1 MQPGTTRHSKLRGDT
16 ALLSAPVFPK
26 VEGDALTRDYGRFII
41 GAMEHGYGITLGNA
55 LRRVL
60 LSSLPGAAVSS
71 MRITDVHHEFSDI
84 PDVKE
89 DVTQLMLNV
98 KQIRLRMVGE
108 GPLRM
113 RLEVRGEGVVT
124 AGDIQT
130 PPEIEIVNP
139 ELYLFTTDSNKA
151 RLDIEFQVEA
161 GRGYSPAEQRGKLPI
176 GELPVDAIYSPVRR
190 VNFSVE
196 PARIGQTTNY
206 DRLIMEIWTDG
217 TMRPQDALSQAAAVL
232 VQHLR
237 LIAGVSLDE
246 VMLEGDSDGK
256 GIPSEWSDKPIEDL
270 ELSVRVYNSLKRTG
284 ISSIGDLL
292 DMMEK
297 NGGNLM
303 NLRNFGEK
311 SMTELKE
318 KLRARGLMPQ
328 EDGESEESSGAG
340 MAAMADED
348 EV

>member
-1 MQPGTTRHSKLRGDT
+1 
-16 ALLSAPVFPK
+16 
-26 VEGDALTRDYGRFII
+26 
-41 GAMEHGYGITLGNA
+41 
-55 LRRVL
+55 
-60 LSSLPGAAVSS
+60 
-71 MRITDVHHEFSDI
+71 
-84 PDVKE
+84 
-89 DVTQLMLNV
+89 LMLNV
-98 KQIRLRMVGE
+98 KQIRLRMHGE
-108 GPLRM
+108 GPMRM

-124 AGDIQT
+124 AGDIQA

-139 ELYLFTTDSNKA
+139 ELYLLTTDSNKA

-190 VNFSVE
+190 VNFTVE

-217 TMRPQDALSQAAAVL
+217 TMRPQDALSQAAAIL

-237 LIAGVSLDE
+237 LIAGVSLEE
-246 VMLEGDSDGK
+246 VMLESESDGK

-284 ISSIGDLL
+284 ISTVGELL
-292 DMMEK
+292 EMMEK
-297 NGGNLM
+297 SGGNLT

-311 SMTELKE
+311 SMAELKE
-318 KLRARGLMPQ
+318 KLRARGLLPQ
-328 EDGESEESSGAG
+328 EKAEE
-340 MAAMADED
+340 ADE
-348 EV
+348 V

>member
-1 MQPGTTRHSKLRGDT
+1 M
-16 ALLSAPVFPK
+16 LSAPVFPK

-60 LSSLPGAAVSS
+60 LSSLPGASVTS

-98 KQIRLRMVGE
+98 KQIRLRMHGE
-108 GPLRM
+108 GPQRM

-130 PPEIEIVNP
+130 SPEIEIANP
-139 ELYLFTTDSNKA
+139 ELYMFTTDSNKA

-161 GRGYSPAEQRGKLPI
+161 GRGYSPADQRGKLPI
-176 GELPVDAIYSPVRR
+176 GELPVDAIFSPVRR
-190 VNFSVE
+190 VNFSVD

-206 DRLIMEIWTDG
+206 DRLVIEVWTDG
-217 TMRPQDALSQAAAVL
+217 TMRPQDALSQAATTL

-237 LIAGVSLDE
+237 LVAGAGSLDE
-246 VMLEGDSDGK
+246 VMLTDEGDSK
-256 GIPSEWSDKPIEDL
+256 GIPSEWGDKPIEEL

-284 ISSIGDLL
+284 IGTIGDLL

-318 KLRARGLMPQ
+318 KLRGRGLLPQ
-328 EDGESEESSGAG
+328 DDDDTTPAIESAGLEE
-340 MAAMADED
+340 E
-348 EV
+348 EI

>member
-1 MQPGTTRHSKLRGDT
+1 M
-16 ALLSAPVFPK
+16 LSAPVFPK
-26 VEGDALTRDYGRFII
+26 VEGDAITRDYGRFII
-41 GAMEHGYGITLGNA
+41 GAMEPGYGITLGNA

-60 LSSLPGAAVSS
+60 LSSLPGVAITS

-98 KQIRLRMVGE
+98 KQIRMRMRGE
-108 GPLRM
+108 GPMRM

-124 AGDIQT
+124 AGDIQA

-139 ELYLFTTDSNKA
+139 ELYLLTTDSNKA

-161 GRGYSPAEQRGKLPI
+161 GRGYSPAEQRGRLPI

-190 VNFSVE
+190 VNFRVE

-217 TMRPQDALSQAAAVL
+217 TTRPQDALAQAAAIL

-237 LIAGVSLDE
+237 LIAGVSQDE
-246 VMLEGDSDGK
+246 VALDGEVESK
-256 GIPSEWSDKPIEDL
+256 GIPSEFRDKPIEDL
-270 ELSVRVYNSLKRTG
+270 GLSVRVYNSLKRTG
-284 ISSIGDLL
+284 ISTVGDLL
-292 DMMEK
+292 ELMEK
-297 NGGNLM
+297 SGGDLT

-311 SMTELKE
+311 SMAELRE
-318 KLRARGLMPQ
+318 KLRAMGLFPR
-328 EDGESEESSGAG
+328 EEVA
-340 MAAMADED
+340 EQQTD

>member
-1 MQPGTTRHSKLRGDT
+1 M
-16 ALLSAPVFPK
+16 LSAQVFPK
-26 VEGDALTRDYGRFII
+26 VESDAVTREYGRFAI
-41 GAMEHGYGITLGNA
+41 GAMEPGYGITLGNA

-60 LSSLPGAAVSS
+60 LSTLQGAAVTS
-71 MRITDVHHEFSDI
+71 MRVTDVHHEFSDI
-84 PDVKE
+84 PNVKE
-89 DVTQLMLNV
+89 DVMQLMLNV
-98 KQIRLRMVGE
+98 KQIRLRMRGD

-124 AGDIQT
+124 AGDIVV

-161 GRGYSPAEQRGKLPI
+161 GRGYSPADQRGKLPI

-206 DRLIMEIWTDG
+206 DRLMLEIWTDG
-217 TMRPQDALSQAAAVL
+217 TVRPQDALSQSAQML

-237 LIAGVSLDE
+237 LISGVGGE
-246 VMLEGDSDGK
+246 VEEIELGEPVHKTFPPELG
-256 GIPSEWSDKPIEDL
+256 DKPIEDL
-270 ELSVRVYNSLKRTG
+270 ELSVRVYNSLKRAG
-284 ISSIGDLL
+284 ISTIGDL
-292 DMMEK
+292 MEMIDK
-297 NGGNLM
+297 NGGSLM

-311 SMTELKE
+311 SMLELKD
-318 KLRARGLMPQ
+318 KLKSRGLIPDDGSVDVMPVG
-328 EDGESEESSGAG
+328 DASD
-340 MAAMADED
+340 ADE
-348 EV
+348 V

>member
-1 MQPGTTRHSKLRGDT
+1 M
-16 ALLSAPVFPK
+16 LSAPVFPK

-41 GAMEHGYGITLGNA
+41 GAMEPGYGITLGNA

-60 LSSLPGAAVSS
+60 LSSLNGSAITS

-84 PDVKE
+84 PDVRE

-98 KQIRLRMVGE
+98 KQIRLRMRGE

-124 AGDIQT
+124 AGDIQA
-130 PPEIEIVNP
+130 PADIEIVNP

-161 GRGYSPAEQRGKLPI
+161 GRGYSPADQRGKLPI
-176 GELPVDAIYSPVRR
+176 GELPVDAIFSPVKR

-206 DRLIMEIWTDG
+206 DRLVIEVWTDG
-217 TMRPQDALSQAAAVL
+217 TVRPQDALSQAASML

-237 LIAGVSLDE
+237 LVAGAGSLDE
-246 VMLEGDSDGK
+246 VMLEGESDSK
-256 GIPSEWSDKPIEDL
+256 GIPSEWGDKPIEEL

-284 ISSIGDLL
+284 ISTIGDLL

-318 KLRARGLMPQ
+318 KLRGRGLLPMDSDDDAAPAVAV
-328 EDGESEESSGAG
+328 EEEEEA
-340 MAAMADED
+340 
-348 EV
+348 

>member
-1 MQPGTTRHSKLRGDT
+1 M
-16 ALLSAPVFPK
+16 LSAPVFPK

-60 LSSLPGAAVSS
+60 LSSLPGASVSS

-98 KQIRLRMVGE
+98 KQIRLRMTGE

-328 EDGESEESSGAG
+328 EDGEGEENSGNGAG
-340 MAAMADED
+340 AGMADED

>member
-1 MQPGTTRHSKLRGDT
+1 
-16 ALLSAPVFPK
+16 
-26 VEGDALTRDYGRFII
+26 
-41 GAMEHGYGITLGNA
+41 
-55 LRRVL
+55 
-60 LSSLPGAAVSS
+60 
-71 MRITDVHHEFSDI
+71 
-84 PDVKE
+84 
-89 DVTQLMLNV
+89 MLNV
-98 KQIRLRMVGE
+98 KQVRLRMRGE

-124 AGDIQT
+124 AGDIQA

-151 RLDIEFQVEA
+151 RLDVEFQVEA
-161 GRGYSPAEQRGKLPI
+161 GRGYSPADQRGKLPI
-176 GELPVDAIYSPVRR
+176 GELPVDAIFSPVRR

-206 DRLIMEIWTDG
+206 DRLIIEIWTDG
-217 TMRPQDALSQAAAVL
+217 TMRPQDALSQAATTL

-237 LIAGVSLDE
+237 LIAGAGTLED
-246 VMLEGDSDGK
+246 VMLDGDGESK
-256 GIPSEWSDKPIEDL
+256 GIPSEWGDKPIEDL

-292 DMMEK
+292 EMMEK

-318 KLRARGLMPQ
+318 KLRSRGLLPMDDEGA
-328 EDGESEESSGAG
+328 EDGLSSGLS
-340 MAAMADED
+340 DED
-348 EV
+348 EE